1 MIRKKKKRMNGEA
14 SFTCKVNLIEEGRR
28 KVHLSLDNHIACKH
42 VRGIR
47 SLELSICYLE
57 ESCVLHLCLRI
68 LTDINIYTHIIRS
81 EIQCLVRMGKS
92 HFCSL
97 PEPEKLSKD
106 PSAAVEAISL
116 LLIGSVLTTKVNTY
130 HIPN

>member
-1 MIRKKKKRMNGEA
+1 MIQINREA
-14 SFTCKVNLIEEGRR
+14 SFTYKVNFVEERRR
-28 KVHLSLDNHIACKH
+28 KAHLLSSFETNVTCKHIRGTTKPGAVHLL
-42 VRGIR
+42 
-47 SLELSICYLE
+47 LE
-57 ESCVLHLCLRI
+57 ESCVFHLYPQI
-68 LTDINIYTHIIRS
+68 LTDMNTYSRIISS
-81 EIQCLVRMGKS
+81 EKQCLVRMGKS

-130 HIPN
+130 HILN